1 MRIRTNGKF
10 GYREELVDDVAG
22 QLCESARVGAVEAS
36 AEFTQA
42 MLLALA
48 KAVEHE
54 YRGAV
59 VTRDSGDPWVKRLA
73 SILSRWRYAVETDGT
88 SVR

>member
-1 MRIRTNGKF
+1 MSLDSCVR
-10 GYREELVDDVAG
+10 
-22 QLCESARVGAVEAS
+22 ARVGAVEAS

-54 YRGAV
+54 DM
-59 VTRDSGDPWVKRLA
+59 TEELA
-73 SILSRWRYAVETDGT
+73 EILSNRVVDVEYEVSTGVN
-88 SVR
+88 VRE

>member
-1 MRIRTNGKF
+1 MSPDSCVR
-10 GYREELVDDVAG
+10 
-22 QLCESARVGAVEAS
+22 ARVGAVEAS

-73 SILSRWRYAVETDGT
+73 SIRSRWRYAVETDGT